1 MIPTLGRISSLKQY
15 HYSWW
20 LNQPISTTGNQ
31 PFPTRR
37 NSSQMPGRSWTKSW
51 TSSWWIPWDPVVRCG
66 FGEGWCQEGKLVQ
79 GWCIYIYIFIPW
91 NPKWRFGRWFSSSV
105 GWFLGSM
112 LILRGV
118 YENITFMSS
127 VWNIAVWVGKD
138 TRWGSRSFV
147 EKNMSTKAN
156 ILKAIHVPWAS
167 CDWWLHV
174 WKIERIDQHQ
184 NWQVHVQWCV
194 SNPKDPWDERYIYL
208 HESLIFF
215 W

>member
-1 MIPTLGRISSLKQY
+1 MVEPTHFYHREPTVPNQEKLFADARAQLKEELNVFVVNTLGSS
-15 HYSWW
+15 
-20 LNQPISTTGNQ
+20 
-31 PFPTRR
+31 
-37 NSSQMPGRSWTKSW
+37 
-51 TSSWWIPWDPVVRCG
+51 
-66 FGEGWCQEGKLVQ
+66 CQVQ
-79 GWCIYIYIFIPW
+79 LRGGLMSGGQVGPRMMYIYIFIPW